1 MKHTQPAHNGAKR
14 SNTWY
19 LFSFLVKNDI
29 KQRYQGSVLG
39 ILWSIIVPLIMLA
52 VYTFIFSEVFS
63 AKWNV
68 DTDNK
73 FEFALMLFC
82 GLNLYTMFS
91 DVLSRSVGLIQQNQN
106 YVKKVVFPLEIL
118 PGVITFSALFNCLIG
133 FGVLILANT
142 ALNHVMYVT
151 MIEAPLVL
159 VPHIVFCCGIAF
171 LFSALSVYVRDLANF
186 ISVLITILMYMSP
199 VFFPLSAVPE
209 RFRAFMMFN
218 PMTYTIENMRN
229 VVLYGNHIEPGY
241 YAISFGTALIAF
253 LLGYWVFHR
262 AKSGFADL
270 L

>member
-1 MKHTQPAHNGAKR
+1 MKNIQPPRSGAKR
-14 SNTWY
+14 DNTWY

-39 ILWSIIVPLIMLA
+39 ILWSIIIPLIMLA

-68 DTDNK
+68 NTDNK

-133 FGVLILANT
+133 FGVLIVANT
-142 ALNHVMYVT
+142 ALNHVIYASV
-151 MIEAPLVL
+151 IEMPLVL
-159 VPHIVFCCGIAF
+159 MPHIVFCCGVAF

-209 RFRAFMMFN
+209 QFRAFMMIN

-229 VVLYGNHIEPGY
+229 VIMYGNHINPGY
-241 YAISFGTALIAF
+241 YAVSFGTALIAY
-253 LLGYWVFHR
+253 LAGYWVFHR

>member
-1 MKHTQPAHNGAKR
+1 MRHLQTAPHSSQRN
-14 SNTWY
+14 NTWY

-142 ALNHVMYVT
+142 ALNRVVYAT
-151 MIEAPLVL
+151 MLEAPLVL
-159 VPHIVFCCGIAF
+159 LPHICFCCGVAF

-199 VFFPLSAVPE
+199 VFFPMSSVPE
-209 RFRAFMMFN
+209 GFQAVMMVN
-218 PMTYTIENMRN
+218 PMTYTIENMRK
-229 VVLYGNHIEPGY
+229 VVLYGVHIDSGY
-241 YAISFGTALIAF
+241 YAISWVTALIAF